1 MFDRKA
7 IRAAFKSKKRAA
19 ILTTHYMEE
28 AEAVCDRVAILVSG
42 KLRYLRLGKKETKYT
57 INTSLMIL
65 TSNLFFPAFL
75 FFLSRISDRCIGTV
89 QHLKT
94 KFGKGYFLEMKL
106 KEVPDLQ
113 MKEQLQRAVLR
124 MFPNGRP
131 QER

>member
-1 MFDRKA
+1 
-7 IRAAFKSKKRAA
+7 
-19 ILTTHYMEE
+19 
-28 AEAVCDRVAILVSG
+28 
-42 KLRYLRLGKKETKYT
+42 
-57 INTSLMIL
+57 MIL
-65 TSNLFFPAFL
+65 ISNLFSPAFL
-75 FFLSRISDRCIGTV
+75 FFLPWTSDRCIGTV

-124 MFPNGRP
+124 IFPNGRP